1 MPAHSSYLDAALVPN
16 KANQFLSKFAQLAM
30 PHRGKMNEPAFVRHI
45 GEYLADLK
53 GLPVKQV
60 QEITSNNF
68 FELFKISR

>member
-1 MPAHSSYLDAALVPN
+1 
-16 KANQFLSKFAQLAM
+16 
-30 PHRGKMNEPAFVRHI
+30 MNEPAFVRHI